1 MRLGVLNNFGAGGG
15 GNRQEQV
22 KAFLHKH
29 PDVASEVPSGGDDV
43 ASALGR
49 LGSAGVDVL
58 AVNGGDGTL
67 QNVLTHLLTDE
78 SLFERL
84 PVVLPL
90 RSGRTNM
97 SALDIGSQRSPM
109 KSLDAALRATRY
121 NKISSHLVPRA
132 VLRVDLGPEHGVQFG
147 MFCGIGMIHRAINW
161 THQLFPYGRSQGVFG
176 SGIVTGSLVLRH
188 FFGRTEDGES
198 AAILEPD
205 TVDVCLDGD
214 PLAAKEFRLMI
225 ASTLDRL
232 FLRMRPFWGE
242 EKAPVRFTALEPSA
256 MDKHRRIY
264 RILRGRRPFVRGDS
278 NREGY
283 FSRNVDEA
291 VLTMDCGLT
300 IDGEI
305 FDPEPQH
312 RIVMTGDR
320 RIRFMRA

>member
-1 MRLGVLNNFGAGGG
+1 LENGRVCATQHPPLRFEFLRLGVLNNFGAGGG

-22 KAFLHKH
+22 KAFLHRH

-43 ASALGR
+43 VSALGR

-78 SLFERL
+78 GLFERL

-132 VLRVDLGPEHGVQFG
+132 VLRVDLGPEQGVQFG

-198 AAILEPD
+198 AAILEP
-205 TVDVCLDGD
+205 
-214 PLAAKEFRLMI
+214 
-225 ASTLDRL
+225 LDRL